1 MNKPGRIVW
10 TIIVVAVAAL
20 LVSVAFGISQS
31 TDSASQ
37 AEISFTGLV
46 TKPLTFDLDKIKSM
60 PSVTVTTELI
70 CVSGESFGTHDW
82 TGVRL
87 RDLLNETGVQETAV
101 KVAFHATDG
110 YETDL
115 KIEDAMRDDV
125 IVAYLEDGVAMSEI
139 TKLVVPGQ
147 WGYKWISGIDSIRLV
162 DYNFMGNWEGRGYP
176 DDATI
181 TAL

>member
-1 MNKPGRIVW
+1 MFKLRRIIW
-10 TIIVVAVAAL
+10 TVVAVAVAAL
-20 LVSVAFGISQS
+20 LVSVAFRISQS
-31 TDSASQ
+31 PDSAGQ
-37 AEISFTGLV
+37 AAISFTGLV
-46 TKPLTFDLDKIKSM
+46 ENPLTFDLDKIKSM
-60 PSVTVTTELI
+60 PSVTITAELI

-87 RDLLNETGVQETAV
+87 RDLLNETGVQETAF

-125 IVAYLEDGVAMSEI
+125 IVAYLEDGVVMSEI

-147 WGYKWISGIDSIRLV
+147 WGFKWISSIDSIRLV
-162 DYNFMGNWEGRGYP
+162 DYDFMGNWEGRGYP

-181 TAL
+181 SAL